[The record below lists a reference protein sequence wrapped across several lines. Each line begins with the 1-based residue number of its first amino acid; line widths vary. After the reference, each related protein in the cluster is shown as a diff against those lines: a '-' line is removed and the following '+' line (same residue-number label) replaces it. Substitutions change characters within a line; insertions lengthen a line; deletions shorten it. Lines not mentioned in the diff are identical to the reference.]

1 MFRLRSL
8 AGVQGGY
15 SNYAE
20 SPCTTATARHWKES
34 SKERLVIHAD
44 PHPADRWKTV
54 AVLGIAQ
61 LISRL
66 AVS

>member
-20 SPCTTATARHWKES
+20 SPCTTTPARHWKES
-34 SKERLVIHAD
+34 SKEHLVIHAD
-44 PHPADRWKTV
+44 PHPADRWTTV

-61 LISRL
+61 LISPV
-66 AVS
+66 AIN

>member
-1 MFRLRSL
+1 
-8 AGVQGGY
+8 
-15 SNYAE
+15 
-20 SPCTTATARHWKES
+20 
-34 SKERLVIHAD
+34 VIDAD
-44 PHPADRWKTV
+44 PHPANRWKTL